1 MAAGSVYSRLE
12 KDYEIQCDDAS
23 DLVSVTDFKRR
34 CGELYHDVVGAHVSS
49 EEDHVTFPPEI
60 AAICKYV
67 YMSNS
72 VCMSKF
78 CSFCSNQ
85 HRFAAGKQQ
94 NLVCIFLPP
103 LLVSVQPA
111 GGLEQ
116 YMKGKKTQLKDTP
129 LHCLKYIQWNHSM
142 RTPLN

>member
-1 MAAGSVYSRLE
+1 MAAGSVHSRLE

-23 DLVSVTDFKRR
+23 DLVSVADFKRR

-49 EEDHVTFPPEI
+49 EDDHVTFPPEI

-78 CSFCSNQ
+78 CF
-85 HRFAAGKQQ
+85 FAQTSTDS
-94 NLVCIFLPP
+94 
-103 LLVSVQPA
+103 LLVSN
-111 GGLEQ
+111 
-116 YMKGKKTQLKDTP
+116 KKYL
-129 LHCLKYIQWNHSM
+129 CV
-142 RTPLN
+142 